1 MKVGRTIEEPIIV
14 QALVTIV
21 VALIGSSGVWGI
33 FTMLIQKRNTTTILL
48 LRVAQHVLVTES
60 HRLLEQGY
68 MTSDEYKNITKG
80 LYEPYKLLGGNGLA
94 EKMINDIAKL
104 PIRSRKYNG

>member
-1 MKVGRTIEEPIIV
+1 MKVRRSIEESLLV
-14 QALVTIV
+14 QTLVTIT

-33 FTMLIQKRNTTTILL
+33 FTMLVQKRNSTTRLL
-48 LRVAQHVLVTES
+48 LKVAQHVLIMES

-68 MTSDEYKNITKG
+68 MTSDEYKNITRG

-94 EKMINDIAKL
+94 EKMLNDIAKL
-104 PIRSRKYNG
+104 PIRSRKYND